1 MTAAGKPSL
10 LQRRL
15 GRVDYEAVWSAMR
28 AFTEARAADTPDEI
42 WLVEHPPVYTMGL
55 KGRDGKLRDI
65 GGVPLVYSDRGG
77 DITYHGP
84 GQAVLY
90 PLLDITRLGIG
101 IKTLVQT
108 LEQTVIDFLAARDIA
123 GQRRSGAPGVYVG
136 EKKIAAL
143 GLRVRH
149 GCSYH
154 GLSFNVDM
162 DLSPFGHIDPCGYR
176 GMEVAQLADFAVS
189 VDVTEAGT
197 ELAQRLATLLGYNAP
212 RLLPNTDL
220 PAFVP
225 THHE

>member
-15 GRVDYEAVWSAMR
+15 GRVDYETVWSAMR
-28 AFTEARAADTPDEI
+28 AFTEARGADTPDEI

-90 PLLDITRLGIG
+90 PLLDITRLGVG

-108 LEQTVIDFLAARDIA
+108 LEQTVIDFLAARDISA
-123 GQRRSGAPGVYVG
+123 QRRSGAPGVYVD

-149 GCSYH
+149 GRSYH
-154 GLSFNVDM
+154 GLSFNVNM
-162 DLSPFGHIDPCGYR
+162 DLSPFGRIDPCGYQ
-176 GMEVAQLADFAVS
+176 GMEVTQLADFSVS
-189 VDVTEAGT
+189 VDVTEAST

-220 PAFVP
+220 PAFVS